1 VPVVDVADTARAVL
15 PPLPLRRVLPRPL
28 IGVHELHQLLHLP
41 GVRGPRRLAR
51 PRRHEEVAVSRLLR
65 TIVVGRDPMC
75 AFVIPDDEYL
85 SPRHAVLR
93 QYDDGRVTI
102 EDLGSVNGTFVNGRR
117 VYVITELHTGDRV
130 RIGRT
135 TATIPGGPP

>member
-1 VPVVDVADTARAVL
+1 MFP
-15 PPLPLRRVLPRPL
+15 
-28 IGVHELHQLLHLP
+28 
-41 GVRGPRRLAR
+41 
-51 PRRHEEVAVSRLLR
+51 
-65 TIVVGRDPMC
+65 
-75 AFVIPDDEYL
+75 DEYL
-85 SPRHAVLR
+85 SARHAAIR

-117 VYVITELHTGDRV
+117 VYVITELHTGDHV